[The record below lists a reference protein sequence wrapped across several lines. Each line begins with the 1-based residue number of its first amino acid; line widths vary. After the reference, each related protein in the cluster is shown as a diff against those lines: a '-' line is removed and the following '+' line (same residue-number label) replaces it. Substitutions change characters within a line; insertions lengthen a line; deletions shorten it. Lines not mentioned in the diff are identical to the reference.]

1 MTDITANNK
10 RIAKNTLLLY
20 FRTFIT
26 LLVTLYTSRVIL
38 QILGETDFG
47 IYNIIGGVI
56 LIFSFLSNALA
67 VSTQRFMSFEMGKN
81 NENAVRKVF
90 SMSLTVHIFIVL
102 IIITLAETIGL
113 WFLETKMNIPNS
125 RMYAAHWVYQLSI
138 LSCCVNI
145 LRVPYNACIIS
156 YEKMSFYAYISI
168 IEAVLKLLGVYFL
181 LVFIYDKLIV
191 YSFLMFLVMVLV
203 SLSYKIYCNKKF
215 NISRYKFFWDKQ
227 LFYEMTSFSVWSLF
241 GSAANMAASHGVA
254 IVVNIFCGVVANAA
268 LGIANQVSHAV
279 SVFITNFQTAF
290 SPQLMKS
297 YAASNQDYFMSL
309 IYKTSR
315 YSYYLMLLLGFP
327 LILCCEPILN
337 LWLGN
342 VPVFTVQFT
351 QLMIVFCM
359 IDAMSG
365 PLWISVQATGKIK
378 NYQILMCCLISINLP
393 IAYIILKLG
402 YSPVWVLVAKVVIN
416 MIVHFI
422 RIIYLKKV
430 IKLQALDYIKKVM
443 IRVVSVTIISVPLP
457 YIFYYYNHDKADIF
471 IAIILSVL
479 MILLS
484 VLVIGI
490 SNEERNLLLSKF
502 SSRIINNDQ
511 YSKK

>member
-1 MTDITANNK
+1 MTDTATNNK
-10 RIAKNTLLLY
+10 RIAKNTILLY

-26 LLVTLYTSRVIL
+26 LLVTLYTSRVVL
-38 QILGETDFG
+38 QVLGETDFG

-67 VSTQRFMSFEMGKN
+67 ISTQRFMNFEMGKN
-81 NENAVRKVF
+81 DENAVRKVF
-90 SMSLTVHIFIVL
+90 SMSLTVHIFIVF
-102 IIITLAETIGL
+102 IIIALAETIGL
-113 WFLETKMNIPNS
+113 WFLETKMNIPEN
-125 RMYAAHWVYQLSI
+125 RMPAAHWVYQLSI

-156 YEKMSFYAYISI
+156 YEKMSFYAYVSI
-168 IEAVLKLLGVYFL
+168 VEAVLKLVVVYFL
-181 LVFIYDKLIV
+181 LIFIYDKLIV
-191 YSFLMFLVMVLV
+191 YSFLMFLVIAII
-203 SLSYKIYCNKKF
+203 SLSYKVYCNKKF
-215 NISRYKFFWDKQ
+215 NISHYKFFWDKQ
-227 LFYEMTSFSVWSLF
+227 LFYRITGFSVWSLF

-268 LGIANQVSHAV
+268 MGIANQVSHAV

-297 YAASNQDYFMSL
+297 YAANNQDYFMSL

-315 YSYYLMLLLGFP
+315 YSYYLMLLLGYP

-342 VPVFTVQFT
+342 GNVPVFTVQFT
-351 QLMIVFCM
+351 QLMIIFCM

-378 NYQILMCCLISINLP
+378 NYQILMCCLISMNMP
-393 IAYIILKLG
+393 VAYMILKLG

-416 MIVHFI
+416 LIVHFM
-422 RIIYLKKV
+422 RIIYLKRA
-430 IKLQALDYIKKVM
+430 IKLLALDYIKKVM
-443 IRVVSVTIISVPLP
+443 IRVVAVTIISVPLP
-457 YIFYYYNHDKADIF
+457 YMFYYYNHDMADIF
-471 IAIILSVL
+471 ISIILSVF
-479 MILLS
+479 M
-484 VLVIGI
+484 VLISIFAIGI
-490 SNEERNLLLSKF
+490 TKDERNLLFSKF
-502 SSRIINNDQ
+502 NSSII
-511 YSKK
+511 KK